1 MAETQAADGAAP
13 VPGATARRLIRAC
26 DRAVLATALAD
37 GTAWPYG
44 SLVLTACDHGAA
56 PLLLLSDLAD
66 HTKSLQADDRASLLF
81 DGTGGL
87 DDPLTGARASILG
100 RLAKTDDPGHRAR
113 YLARHPSAGGYA
125 DFSDFNLYRMTIE
138 RAHLVAGFGRIHWLD
153 ATEVG
158 TDATAALAEAEADIV
173 AHMNDDH
180 AEAVDLYARVLS
192 GMPGSGWV
200 MTGVDPEGLD
210 LRLGGRTARLDF
222 DHPVADAEGARA
234 ELVRLAGEARANAE
248 AR

>member
-1 MAETQAADGAAP
+1 MAETQTADGAAP
-13 VPGATARRLIRAC
+13 EPGATARRLIRAC
-26 DRAVLATALAD
+26 GRAVLATALAD
-37 GTAWPYG
+37 GMAWPYG

-56 PLLLLSDLAD
+56 PLLLLSDLAE
-66 HTKSLQADDRASLLF
+66 HTKNLRTDDRGSLLF

-87 DDPLTGARASILG
+87 DDPLTGARVSVLG
-100 RLAKTDDPGHRAR
+100 RLAKTDDARHRAR
-113 YLARHPSAGGYA
+113 YLARNPSSEGYA
-125 DFSDFNLYRMTIE
+125 DFGDFNLYRMTIE
-138 RAHLVAGFGRIHWLD
+138 RAHLVAGFGLIHWLD

-158 TDATAALAEAEADIV
+158 TDAAAALAEAEADIV

-180 AEAVDLYARVLS
+180 GQAVDLLARVLS

-234 ELVRLAGEARANAE
+234 ELVRFARDARANDGTN
-248 AR
+248 